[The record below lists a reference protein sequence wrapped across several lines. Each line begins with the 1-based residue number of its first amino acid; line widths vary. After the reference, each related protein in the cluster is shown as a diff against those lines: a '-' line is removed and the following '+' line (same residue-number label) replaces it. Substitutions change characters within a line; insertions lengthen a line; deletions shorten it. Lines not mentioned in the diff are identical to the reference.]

1 MAVETRSAIDLIR
14 LLGGVVRLLTFYS
27 DDSSSNITI
36 KTKIGP
42 FKKKFLL
49 IRLIYTISLK
59 GGQMVI
65 VLAYY
70 SDVPSSNP
78 CSVSCTCGTRF
89 YNTHFRL
96 LIEVGL
102 NKS

>member
-65 VLAYY
+65 VLAFIPTIRVRFGFCKIVVEE
-70 SDVPSSNP
+70 DKTNKKRPRSS
-78 CSVSCTCGTRF
+78 
-89 YNTHFRL
+89 H
-96 LIEVGL
+96 
-102 NKS
+102 